1 MLLKI
6 FISNKT
12 SLKIC
17 GIAEMF
23 YITCYYENEDA
34 LTVDKSVSKSFSNYL
49 HTKEISMCSFA
60 CEFIRCN

>member
-1 MLLKI
+1 
-6 FISNKT
+6 
-12 SLKIC
+12 
-17 GIAEMF
+17 MF

-34 LTVDKSVSKSFSNYL
+34 LTVDKSESKSFSNYL